1 MVRLILIAISKTG
14 RGILSCF
21 SGDIKTIVLIFTE
34 RSLIFQ
40 HYRFDGK
47 M

>member
-21 SGDIKTIVLIFTE
+21 SGDIKTIVFIFTE
-34 RSLIFQ
+34 R
-40 HYRFDGK
+40 RFLVA
-47 M
+47 